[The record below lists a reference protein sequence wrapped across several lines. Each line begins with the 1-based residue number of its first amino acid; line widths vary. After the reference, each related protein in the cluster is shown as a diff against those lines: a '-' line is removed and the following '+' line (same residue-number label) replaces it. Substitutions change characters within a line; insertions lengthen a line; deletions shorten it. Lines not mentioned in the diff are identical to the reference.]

1 MDGLAVSAQSNVTL
15 KHLESVCQCVARM
28 DQNKIL
34 INFELAAL
42 HLSLLLQGK
51 DYPDDVKE
59 LADL

>member
-1 MDGLAVSAQSNVTL
+1 
-15 KHLESVCQCVARM
+15 M